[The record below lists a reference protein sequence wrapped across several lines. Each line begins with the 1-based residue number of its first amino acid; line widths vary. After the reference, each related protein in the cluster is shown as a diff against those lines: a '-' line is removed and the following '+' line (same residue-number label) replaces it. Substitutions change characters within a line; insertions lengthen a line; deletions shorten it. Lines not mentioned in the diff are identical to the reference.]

1 VGKVRFHTQDPA
13 ANEATAS
20 PAVVGFIRVKGAY
33 TLSQLVDDAL
43 NDHVAELEARH
54 NGGRTWPALE
64 DDTQLQRGR
73 RINGSGVAEGADD

>member
-1 VGKVRFHTQDPA
+1 VRKVRFHTQVPA
-13 ANEATAS
+13 ATVARVRA
-20 PAVVGFIRVKGAY
+20 AVVGMTRVKGAY

-54 NGGRTWPALE
+54 NGGRPWPALE